1 MDSGRRSDRPAGPRY
16 DTTTRITTIITRT
29 LAEYHNRLP
38 IIPNEGTNIPY
49 LWCSYI
55 FVFTL
60 NLVKQDLWNQRGV
73 WVFERTIFL
82 VGFHEEM
89 LHVGRMRVKVTDL

>member
-1 MDSGRRSDRPAGPRY
+1 MAGDRTGRQGR
-16 DTTTRITTIITRT
+16 DTTQHNNSDYHYNNPNVGRISQPS
-29 LAEYHNRLP
+29 P